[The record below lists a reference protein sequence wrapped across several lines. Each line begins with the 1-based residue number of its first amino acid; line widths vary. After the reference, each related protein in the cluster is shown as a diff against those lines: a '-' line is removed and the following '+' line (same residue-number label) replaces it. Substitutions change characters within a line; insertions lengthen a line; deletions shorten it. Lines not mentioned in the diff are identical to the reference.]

1 LDLTGGGAFYSLT
14 PRRILEDLHRD
25 KKEIKSLLLKRRC
38 REVTEDLGLNE
49 LKANPPSPLLGKGA
63 NKGSFCKGAGAK
75 RLRIFNQDILRPSA
89 EIFSA
94 NLTPNAQNDHSK
106 SPLPPLLV
114 CSRLTGLRARLSA
127 LTLRP
132 QLASRFTKGGK
143 KVAFTLA
150 EVLVTLGI
158 IGIVAAMTLPMLAKN
173 YQFYVRQQQF
183 KKAYAELSIASQKT
197 QIDMGEGVK
206 CFYEYTGYDMQT
218 LNGRDIRD
226 CNFFFV
232 EFLKNL
238 NIVKYCEKNAIK
250 GKCISPDLRGAEK
263 VFAEMHD
270 PKDKESN
277 EIHYLETCPGASS
290 TTLNKY
296 TSAYVTNS
304 GYTIV
309 PRYILSSGVNPTP
322 LFLIDINAHKGPNKW
337 GHDVFVLEFAKF
349 KKYDPVFVLSGTT
362 RCGVF
367 ESGGYYSR
375 DFVNYLYGRNT
386 NL

>member
-1 LDLTGGGAFYSLT
+1 L
-14 PRRILEDLHRD
+14 
-25 KKEIKSLLLKRRC
+25 
-38 REVTEDLGLNE
+38 
-49 LKANPPSPLLGKGA
+49 
-63 NKGSFCKGAGAK
+63 
-75 RLRIFNQDILRPSA
+75 
-89 EIFSA
+89 SA
-94 NLTPNAQNDHSK
+94 NLMTNAQNDKIK

-290 TTLNKY
+290 TTVTKY

-337 GHDVFVLEFAKF
+337 GHDMFLFQFLKQ
-349 KKYDPVFVLSGTT
+349 KKYDSVFNLVPSQACHPLD
-362 RCGVF
+362 V
-367 ESGGYYSR
+367 GGYYTK
-375 DFVNYLYGRNT
+375 DFFNYLYGQNAE
-386 NL
+386 L